1 MSINAPFYL
10 LLDAFVLHFG
20 NVIVKVV
27 PLFITLRIF
36 KLPCIVSMILTATI
50 VPKPVPFILY

>member
-1 MSINAPFYL
+1 MLLFYL

-27 PLFITLRIF
+27 PLFITLRF
-36 KLPCIVSMILTATI
+36 SNYLAS
-50 VPKPVPFILY
+50 FQ